1 MLLRHQSSMP
11 VCIRCRQPPIN
22 LRFQLRAASSVALE
36 GLVDIDHCHA
46 SALGDLG
53 AGQIEPRRKPRNAP
67 SNPPGRS
74 VPQQIWPLPDGVD
87 ESLQSLFASKQ
98 SEESSSLRGLHS
110 RISHTRPCHKVTSQD
125 STNNDLDVLNR
136 MLYEEKGPLKD
147 FLQQCKDNFV
157 IEARKS
163 SADRF
168 NARTDHTSLA
178 GRDVFA
184 DILIRICRSR
194 SRDPLRHNF
203 VPTVSDVIRIYRKYN
218 VMNHRWHDILGI
230 QIGALLES
238 VHDPRSAGVT
248 REISDN
254 AAPMFEELLNC
265 WAIHLEEQKNQQH
278 TLEAGT
284 NCLITPDKAKDSR
297 SKSRV
302 SAPRDLSKVEEKN
315 LDGHMLKLSNQR
327 MNIIAAAAIMTD
339 KYLNLFLE
347 KNTPVSTS
355 TQSAKSFLRFSDSI
369 TKGSKPDHHVFQE
382 LSTCLVEYGTPLQIV
397 DKALAR
403 CGMPPSKARLLYNKG
418 PATSSDKDVTN
429 GNKTWNSHQITSLM
443 KQLDRARDQSDRGL
457 VVNVWNSFRKKPMRE
472 DVMESLRDRVF
483 IRFINVFFKLWRPK
497 LAVQV
502 WNLMV
507 KSDLVPKQKHWH
519 AMMVGSRKT
528 KDLAS
533 MQACWS
539 QMKAFGIEPDLQSW
553 TAWIH
558 GLILCGEWQRGIG
571 ALEELGQSWKT
582 APKLVDSNN
591 GQVHRLVPSIE
602 PVNAAISA
610 VLAVKKPNIVPIIF
624 KWAKLQK
631 IPLDISTFNIMLKSA
646 VTKDETERV
655 DQLLSEMKLH
665 NCQPDII
672 TFTTMLEGLLK
683 QPKSSFHAQKPE
695 AQQATILKLL
705 TTLQRRGLCITAHT
719 YSTILS
725 TFLAPET
732 VNITAAR
739 AVLNHMI
746 ENKVQPSIQIYTT
759 FMRYYFNATPPNH
772 TAIDSLW
779 RHISHNRDTV
789 DSVFLNRM
797 IEWYAHVE
805 EVERM
810 FKFARHMSE
819 KGKSPS
825 WSALLAMLKALV
837 RTRETD
843 LANEFIDDLSDPK
856 RGLLRYYDGVEIK
869 DREVFWDLVTTLM
882 EQGWLKLRE
891 KKR

>member
-1 MLLRHQSSMP
+1 MP
-11 VCIRCRQPPIN
+11 VCIRCRQPPTN
-22 LRFQLRAASSVALE
+22 LRFQLRAASSVALD
-36 GLVDIDHCHA
+36 GLVDIDHCHV
-46 SALGDLG
+46 SALGGLG
-53 AGQIEPRRKPRNAP
+53 AGQIEPRRKPRNAS

-74 VPQQIWPLPDGVD
+74 LPQQKWPLPDRVD

-98 SEESSSLRGLHS
+98 SEDSSSLRGLPS
-110 RISHTRPCHKVTSQD
+110 RTSHTRPYHKVTAQD
-125 STNNDLDVLNR
+125 STDNDLDVLNR
-136 MLYEEKGPLKD
+136 MLNEEKGPLKD

-157 IEARKS
+157 IEARKP

-168 NARTDHTSLA
+168 NARTDSTSSA

-194 SRDPLRHNF
+194 SRDPLRYNI
-203 VPTVSDVIRIYRKYN
+203 VPTASDVIRIYRKYN

-238 VHDPRSAGVT
+238 VHDPKSVGVT

-254 AAPMFEELLNC
+254 AAPIFEELLNC
-265 WAIHLEEQKNQQH
+265 WAIYLEEQGNQQH
-278 TLEAGT
+278 TLDAGI
-284 NCLITPDKAKDSR
+284 NCLATLDKTKDSW

-302 SAPRDLSKVEEKN
+302 SQPNSSAPPDLSKVEEKN
-315 LDGHMLKLSNQR
+315 PDHHMFKLSNQR

-369 TKGSKPDHHVFQE
+369 TKGNKPDHHVFQE
-382 LSTCLVEYGTPLQIV
+382 LSTCLVEYGTPLHIV

-403 CGMPPSKARLLYNKG
+403 CGMSPSIVRLLYGKG
-418 PATSSDKDVTN
+418 LATSSDKDITD
-429 GNKTWNSHQITSLM
+429 GNKTWDSHQITSLM
-443 KQLDRARDQSDRGL
+443 KQLNRAGDQSDRGL
-457 VVNVWNSFRKKPMRE
+457 AVSVWKSFQKKPMRE
-472 DVMESLRDRVF
+472 DVTESLRDRIFV
-483 IRFINVFFKLWRPK
+483 RFIDVFFKLSRPK

-558 GLILCGEWQRGIG
+558 GLIICGEWQRGIG
-571 ALEELGQSWKT
+571 ALEELGRLWKT

-591 GQVHRLVPSIE
+591 GETHRLVPSIE

-610 VLAVKKPNIVPIIF
+610 VLAVKKPNIVPSIF

-646 VTKDETERV
+646 ITKDQTERV

-683 QPKSSFHAQKPE
+683 QPKSSFRVQKPE
-695 AQQATILKLL
+695 AQQATIFNLL
-705 TTLQRRGLCITAHT
+705 TTLQQRGLCITAHT

-725 TFLAPET
+725 TLLAPET

-779 RHISHNRDTV
+779 RHIWHHRDIA
-789 DSVFLNRM
+789 DSVFFNRM

-810 FKFARHMSE
+810 FKIARNMSE

-837 RTRETD
+837 RARESD
-843 LANEFIDDLSDPK
+843 LANELIKDLSDPK
-856 RGLLRYYDGVEIK
+856 RGLLRYYDGVEMK

-882 EQGWLKLRE
+882 EQGWLKLKE
-891 KKR
+891 KKK